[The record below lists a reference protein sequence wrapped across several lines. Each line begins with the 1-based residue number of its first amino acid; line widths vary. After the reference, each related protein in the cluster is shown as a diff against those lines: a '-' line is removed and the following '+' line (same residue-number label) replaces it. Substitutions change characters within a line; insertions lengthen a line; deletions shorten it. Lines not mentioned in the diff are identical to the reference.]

1 MNIDHIPEPE
11 LRFGTGSHI
20 DVRFGLMNC
29 GPRDVTSAK
38 APRHIRIGIIGTP
51 ETVEGVNAWLTRCK
65 SGIPAKQSN
74 QPYLFPRF
82 PGCDEQ
88 PGLWTT
94 LVTDSTIQRNI
105 QNTTIKTIS
114 RIADAD
120 RAVEEAVALI
130 IAEIEALKDKPVDVI
145 VIAVPR
151 DLIVAAAPDEITS
164 DKSDAASEAI
174 GTLDLHHLLKGRA
187 FQFDTPLQLVLPWT
201 YDESKRP
208 PRRAKPGIM
217 RTLQDEAT
225 RAWNFHV
232 ALYYKAK
239 GIPWELKRDQA
250 AYLPCYVG
258 VSFYETLDKAALLT
272 SVAQV
277 FNERGEGLAVRG
289 ATAARDKDDRQ
300 PHLDGQGARDLLDR
314 ALRAYRDEHHHLP
327 ARVVLHKTSTYN
339 APEME
344 GFRGAAEEH
353 DLASLDLLSLGESA
367 TRLFRVGQYPPLR
380 GTLAQFDDE
389 RLLLYTRGSVEFFQT
404 YPGLYVPQPLAIRLA
419 AVDETPRFLA
429 HEILALSK
437 MNWNSTQFDGHE
449 PITTQAARQ
458 VGKIL
463 KYIPEGA
470 RLQTHYRYYM

>member
-1 MNIDHIPEPE
+1 MKIDHIPEPE

-20 DVRFGLMNC
+20 DIRFGLMNF
-29 GPRDVTSAK
+29 GPRDVTNSK
-38 APRHIRIGIIGTP
+38 APRHIRTGIIGTP
-51 ETVEGVNAWLTRCK
+51 ETVEGVSAWLTRCK
-65 SGIPAKQSN
+65 SGISAKPSN

-88 PGLWTT
+88 PGLLGT
-94 LVTDSTIQRNI
+94 LVTDSTIQR
-105 QNTTIKTIS
+105 QVPNTTIKQIS
-114 RIADAD
+114 GIADAD

-151 DLIVAAAPDEITS
+151 DLTAAATAGDTTS
-164 DKSDAASEAI
+164 DETGTSSDAV
-174 GTLDLHHLLKGRA
+174 GTLDFHHLLKARA

-208 PRRAKPGIM
+208 PRRAKPGVM

-232 ALYYKAK
+232 ALYYKAR
-239 GIPWELKRDQA
+239 GIPWELMRDQA

-300 PHLDGQGARDLLDR
+300 PHLEGQGARDLLDK

-339 APEME
+339 AAEME
-344 GFRGAAEEH
+344 GFRAAADEH
-353 DLASLDLLSLGESA
+353 NLASLDLLSLGESA
-367 TRLFRVGQYPPLR
+367 ARLFRVGQYPPLR
-380 GTLAQFDDE
+380 GTLAQFDDT
-389 RLLLYTRGSVEFFQT
+389 RVSLYTRGSVDFFQT
-404 YPGLYVPQPLAIRLA
+404 YPGLYVPQPLFVRLA

-437 MNWNSTQFDGHE
+437 MNWNNTQFDGHE

-458 VGKIL
+458 VGKII
-463 KYIPEGA
+463 KYVSEDG

>member
-1 MNIDHIPEPE
+1 MN
-11 LRFGTGSHI
+11 F
-20 DVRFGLMNC
+20 
-29 GPRDVTSAK
+29 GPRDIASPN
-38 APRHIRIGIIGTP
+38 APRHIRIGIIGTA
-51 ETVEGVNAWLTRCK
+51 ETVEGVSAWLARCK
-65 SGIPAKQSN
+65 NGVRAKQSN

-82 PGCDEQ
+82 PACDEQ

-94 LVTDSTIQRNI
+94 LVTDSTIQRHI
-105 QNTTIKTIS
+105 HSTTINRIS
-114 RIADAD
+114 GIADAN
-120 RAVEEAVALI
+120 RAVEEAVGLI
-130 IAEIEALKDKPVDVI
+130 IGEIEALKDKPVDVI

-151 DLIVAAAPDEITS
+151 DLTLAARADQTGSDEPGAGPD
-164 DKSDAASEAI
+164 AV
-174 GTLDLHHLLKGRA
+174 GTLDLHHLLKARA

-208 PRRAKPGIM
+208 PRRAKPGIL

-239 GIPWELKRDQA
+239 GIPWELKRDEA

-258 VSFYETLDKAALLT
+258 VTFYEALDKAALLT

-300 PHLDGQGARDLLDR
+300 PHLDGQGARDLLVR

-327 ARVVLHKTSTYN
+327 ARVVLHKTSIYN
-339 APEME
+339 AAEME
-344 GFRGAAEEH
+344 GFRAAAEEH

-380 GTLAQFDDE
+380 GTLAQLDDE
-389 RLLLYTRGSVEFFQT
+389 QFSLYTRGSVEFFQT

-419 AVDETPRFLA
+419 AADETPRFLA

-437 MNWNSTQFDGHE
+437 MNWNNTQFDGHE

-463 KYIPEGA
+463 KYIPEGG